1 MLLTTI
7 PKGELPMP
15 TTLSEPKTLNIFYD
29 KDIDRSKLLS
39 KNVAVVGFGSQ
50 GFGQSLNLK
59 ESGATVKIALRAGSP
74 TEAKVKAAGLEA
86 ISLEQAAEWAD
97 IIMFLIPDVQH
108 GPVYKEYFEGKLKP
122 GQALVFS
129 HGFSIHYNEIVP
141 PKDVDVFLIAPKS
154 PGHLVRSEYQRE
166 RGVPSLFAVHQDAT
180 GEAKELALGYA
191 ACLGSGRAGIIET
204 NFKDETET
212 DLFGEQAVLCGG
224 ATALVKA
231 GFETLTEAGY
241 PPELAYFE
249 CLHELKLIVDLMY
262 EGGIE
267 DMRYSI
273 SDTARYGDVSR
284 GPRVIG
290 PEVKAAMKEVLK
302 EIQSGEFAREWMEE
316 YRSGQPQMKKLVEAD
331 REHPLEVAG
340 RKLRSMMSWLST
352 GRLVNRDKN

>member
-1 MLLTTI
+1 
-7 PKGELPMP
+7 MP
-15 TTLSEPKTLNIFYD
+15 TMVEETRSLRIFYD
-29 KDIDRSKLLS
+29 KDIDRSKLLA
-39 KNVAVVGFGSQ
+39 KKVAVVGFGSQ
-50 GFGQSLNLK
+50 GYGQSLNLK
-59 ESGATVKIALRAGSP
+59 ESGANVKIALREGSP
-74 TEAKVKAAGLEA
+74 TEAKVRAAGLEPV
-86 ISLEQAAEWAD
+86 SLAQAAEWAD
-97 IIMFLIPDVQH
+97 VIMFLIPDVQH
-108 GPVYKEYFEGKLKP
+108 GPVYKEHFEGRLRP

-129 HGFSIHYNEIVP
+129 HGFSIHYGEIVP

-154 PGHLVRSEYQRE
+154 PGHLVRSEYQRD

-180 GEAKELALGYA
+180 GEARDLAMGYA
-191 ACLGSGRAGIIET
+191 ACLGSGRAGVIET
-204 NFKDETET
+204 TFKDETET

-262 EGGIE
+262 EGGLE

-284 GPRVIG
+284 GPRVVG
-290 PEVKAAMKEVLK
+290 PESKAAMKAILK
-302 EIQSGEFAREWMEE
+302 EIQSGEFAREWMAE
-316 YRSGQPQMKKLVEAD
+316 YRNGQPNLKARVEAD
-331 REHPLEVAG
+331 RKHPLEETG
-340 RKLRSMMSWLST
+340 RKLRGMMSWLSA